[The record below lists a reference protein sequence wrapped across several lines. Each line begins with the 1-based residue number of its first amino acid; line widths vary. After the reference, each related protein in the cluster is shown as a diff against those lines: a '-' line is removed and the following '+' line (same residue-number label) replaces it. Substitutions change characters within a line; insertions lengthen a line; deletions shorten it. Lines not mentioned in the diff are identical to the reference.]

1 MTTCACG
8 NCQFMDKESKA
19 AAKHKAEEAGLCRYY
34 PPLSR
39 QGQEASGIWPVVAMK
54 DWCGHFAAKVDRFMA
69 TAQ

>member
-8 NCQFMDKESKA
+8 NCQFMDSESKTA
-19 AAKHKAEEAGLCRYY
+19 QKHKTEDAGLCRYY

-39 QGQEASGIWPVVAMK
+39 EGAGASGVWPVVGAK

-69 TAQ
+69 AAQ